1 MRKTIFIFLL
11 STVLITAARIFPA
24 NKEIQFEHLSI
35 GGLLFAW
42 HQKRQKR
49 IKYLSLRLK
58 TEAEMERTFEKHNIS
73 DREKETVCLILKG
86 KTNKEIEDTLYISIK
101 IVKNYVY
108 SIYRKFGVNNRLE
121 LIHLIQ
127 QSIKVS

>member
-1 MRKTIFIFLL
+1 
-11 STVLITAARIFPA
+11 
-24 NKEIQFEHLSI
+24 
-35 GGLLFAW
+35 
-42 HQKRQKR
+42 
-49 IKYLSLRLK
+49 
-58 TEAEMERTFEKHNIS
+58 MERTFEKHNIS